1 MNQENLHERIEV
13 EAEFLKGALPCV
25 PRRFTRAN
33 GRVVEI
39 TELGLMHPKYDGLKT
54 LFAFDVTDGEADY
67 RIVFDTERLTWYLEW
82 MGDYE

>member
-13 EAEFLKGALPCV
+13 EAEFKRGTLPCL
-25 PRRFTRAN
+25 PRKFVRAN

-39 TELGLMHPKYDGLKT
+39 LELGLMHPKYDGLKT
-54 LFAFDVTDGEADY
+54 CFAFDVTDGEADY